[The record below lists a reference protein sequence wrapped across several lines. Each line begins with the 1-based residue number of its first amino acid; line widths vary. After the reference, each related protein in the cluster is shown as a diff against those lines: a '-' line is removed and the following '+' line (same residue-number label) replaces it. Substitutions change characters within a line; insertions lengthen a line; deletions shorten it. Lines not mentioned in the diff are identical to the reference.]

1 MEDYENGDNDMG
13 YGTNDKFQEIKEE
26 VIDGAVPPKGKS
38 ARSATTPTSKTL
50 C

>member
-13 YGTNDKFQEIKEE
+13 YGTNDELQEIQEE
-26 VIDGAVPPKGKS
+26 VIDGAVPAKGKS
-38 ARSATTPTSKTL
+38 VSSATTPTSKTL